1 MDHIEALA
9 TANLMEV
16 GISHIVLNTIDR
28 HPSVTIQ
35 GAVCL
40 VDLANSPAPVISH
53 PLFLVLDHD
62 IEEEAAPQVEDHQGP
77 NESNAVLIV
86 HSLSLPVGIA
96 DWVFEE
102 AGDIL
107 ERSPFLR
114 IVTGLLGLVHKLSK
128 VAISIFSESSKKEL
142 CMKLWINEH
151 KIATYLPIMSARS
164 LILGTP

>member
-35 GAVCL
+35 GAVSL

-53 PLFLVLDHD
+53 PLLLILHHD
-62 IEEEAAPQVEDHQGP
+62 IEEEAAPQVEDYQGP
-77 NESNAVLIV
+77 NESNAVLIM

-96 DWVFEE
+96 EWVFEE

-114 IVTGLLGLVHKLSK
+114 VVTGLFGLVYKLSK
-128 VAISIFSESSKKEL
+128 VAISVFSESSKEKL
-142 CMKLWINEH
+142 CMKLWINKH
-151 KIATYLPIMSARS
+151 KAATYLPIMSARS